1 MLAPHRTTTRVDFP
15 PISCLHGS
23 RRSRAQ
29 WIGQAQRAAGAA
41 RPRRRGDRI
50 GHHNRAVG
58 VLVAR
63 AISSPTFSLKVGVS
77 NGAISLQYIHSRT
90 DLSVLITFSE
100 EALFF
105 GFLLRQRARPPC
117 SWARSA
123 VLDMHRQPSQSSFFV
138 FRITLPHPLTCC
150 SQHPR
155 AYLGSCVGA
164 GKRLDQPVRDV
175 RRGAGR
181 LNFL

>member
-1 MLAPHRTTTRVDFP
+1 MVPPTCYSKAASTARKICDQRCKKTFTTQSNRTSQPRGGGAGCASDKLADLLAKGRSFK
-15 PISCLHGS
+15 
-23 RRSRAQ
+23 RR
-29 WIGQAQRAAGAA
+29 
-41 RPRRRGDRI
+41 
-50 GHHNRAVG
+50 
-58 VLVAR
+58 
-63 AISSPTFSLKVGVS
+63 
-77 NGAISLQYIHSRT
+77 
-90 DLSVLITFSE
+90 DLSTIHPQQDRFVRADHIFR